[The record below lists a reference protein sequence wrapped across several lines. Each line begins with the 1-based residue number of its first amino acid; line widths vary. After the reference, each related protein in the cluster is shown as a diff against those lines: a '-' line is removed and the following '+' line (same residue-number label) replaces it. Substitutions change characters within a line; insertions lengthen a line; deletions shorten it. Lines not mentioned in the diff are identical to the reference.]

1 MDLEKRLLELEAD
14 KSGLEAQVVGLKARC
29 DEIEKRGVEQ
39 REVEKQKHEEAFEFM
54 KRQKEQLKTQ
64 LESMLAPSK
73 K

>member
-1 MDLEKRLLELEAD
+1 MVQIVQVESDKKDLEV
-14 KSGLEAQVVGLKARC
+14 QVLSLKAKC
-29 DEIEKRGVEQ
+29 DEIEKRGQEQ

-64 LESMLAPSK
+64 LESMLAPGK